1 MRTSGAAYHY
11 TDKYRE
17 VSNLRELQ
25 PLNADLKLVVGMS
38 FLRFLSGT
46 IELIAA
52 LLMLSSM
59 NLNVAMR
66 INGLLGF
73 VGPTILIL
81 VSALGLVGL
90 AGQVSLHKLTF
101 IITGVICIL
110 VGTRS

>member
-17 VSNLRELQ
+17 VRNLREPP

-59 NLNVAMR
+59 NLNIAMR

-73 VGPTILIL
+73 VGPTILVL
-81 VSALGLVGL
+81 VSTLGLVGL